1 MIPSASNLISFVL
14 LALVIILVPGPSVL
28 FTIGRA
34 LILGTKAAVLSVLG
48 NAFGVGLQIVVISL
62 GLGVAIQQSELLFFG
77 IRIFGA
83 LMIVYLGLK
92 AFVDRAKFDLD
103 TKSKDD
109 SNSKVIR
116 QSVVVGITNAKTFV
130 FFLGSLPLF
139 VSPELGNP
147 VIQMLVLGLIFSVI
161 GIASDSVYAIA
172 AGKARDWL
180 SSSAKRLTT
189 FRGIGGIALTLLGSY
204 MLWEALASIGSHYQ

>member
-1 MIPSASNLISFVL
+1 MIPSASNLISFIL

-48 NAFGVGLQIVVISL
+48 NAFGVGLQILVISL
-62 GLGVAIQQSELLFFG
+62 GLGIAIQESELLFFS

-83 LMIVYLGLK
+83 VMIIYLGLK
-92 AFVDRAKFDLD
+92 AFLDRAKFDLD
-103 TKSKDD
+103 AKSKDD

-116 QSVVVGITNAKTFV
+116 QSVIVGITNAKTFV
-130 FFLGSLPLF
+130 FVLGSLPLF
-139 VSPELGNP
+139 ASPELGNP
-147 VIQMLVLGLIFSVI
+147 VLQMLFMGLIFSII
-161 GIASDSVYAIA
+161 GIASDSIYAIA

-180 SSSAKRLTT
+180 SSSARRLST
-189 FRGIGGIALTLLGSY
+189 FRGIGGIALTLLGCY
-204 MLWEALASIGSHYQ
+204 MLFEALSSIGSHYQ